1 MEIKMFLHIGKDI
14 SVNSKNVIGIF
25 NIESI
30 EKTNEYQQM
39 LKELDGNVIDIAGER
54 KKTLVLVIEN
64 DMKKG
69 YITNILSTT
78 LEKRT
83 KADI

>member
-1 MEIKMFLHIGKDI
+1 MYLHIGKDI

-54 KKTLVLVIEN
+54 NKTLVLVIEN

>member
-1 MEIKMFLHIGKDI
+1 MYLHIGKDI

-83 KADI
+83 KANI

>member
-1 MEIKMFLHIGKDI
+1 MYLHIGKDI

-54 KKTLVLVIEN
+54 KKTLVLVI
-64 DMKKG
+64 
-69 YITNILSTT
+69 
-78 LEKRT
+78 
-83 KADI
+83 

>member
-1 MEIKMFLHIGKDI
+1 MYLHIGKDI

-30 EKTNEYQQM
+30 EKTNEYQQI

-54 KKTLVLVIEN
+54 KKTFVLVIEN
-64 DMKKG
+64 NVKKG

>member
-1 MEIKMFLHIGKDI
+1 MYLHIGKDI

-30 EKTNEYQQM
+30 GKTNEYQQI

-54 KKTLVLVIEN
+54 KKTFVLVIEN
-64 DMKKG
+64 NVKKG

>member
-1 MEIKMFLHIGKDI
+1 MYLHIGKDI

>member
-1 MEIKMFLHIGKDI
+1 MYLHIGKDI

-25 NIESI
+25 NIESK

-54 KKTLVLVIEN
+54 KKTLVLVI
-64 DMKKG
+64 
-69 YITNILSTT
+69 
-78 LEKRT
+78 
-83 KADI
+83 